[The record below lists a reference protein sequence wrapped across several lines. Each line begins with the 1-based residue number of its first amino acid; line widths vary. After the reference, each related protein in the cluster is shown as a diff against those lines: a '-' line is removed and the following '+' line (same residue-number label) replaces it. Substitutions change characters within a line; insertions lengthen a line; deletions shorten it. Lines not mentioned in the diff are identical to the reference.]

1 MGEEREEGSENER
14 MIGDDREENRR
25 KRGKKMTRME

>member
-14 MIGDDREENRR
+14 MIGDDREKTGGKEERR
-25 KRGKKMTRME
+25 